1 MRFKTAGRKS
11 IGMDITPLVDTVF
24 NLLIFFALSLNFVT
38 SPGIQVK
45 LPKSSAEQ
53 FPTKR
58 TEIIVAITR
67 DGTVFADQKPINLA
81 KLYDKLNS
89 LPQGSKDKG
98 LVIIQADEKT
108 AHGRVVEVMDVVKRA
123 GWARLAIATRP
134 EERVRRD

>member
-1 MRFKTAGRKS
+1 MRFKIASKKS
-11 IGMDITPLVDTVF
+11 VGMDITPLVDTVF

-53 FPTKR
+53 FPTER

-67 DGTVFADQKPINLA
+67 DGIVFADQKRIRLD

-89 LPQGSKDKG
+89 LPQKSKEQG

-108 AHGRVVEVMDVVKRA
+108 VHGRVVEVMDAVKRA
-123 GWARLAIATRP
+123 GWARLAIATSP
-134 EERVRRD
+134 EERVRRE